1 MIYTVLLR
9 PYANS
14 RYQTEAMKLAASEL
28 TLLLEKGGVQ
38 ADVHA
43 ETAAGADFL
52 TFEAPPLQEMQVS
65 LIGRMAHLYV
75 LFSRAENGALMPI
88 CGHSTAYLGDDLPAV
103 LKYKGKTNETFT
115 DYLINLA
122 LCASDF
128 AHDDIL
134 TLADPMCG
142 RATTLFTAINRGYH
156 AVGADYDASAID
168 EAVKYFKRYL
178 EYHKIK
184 HTASEKSL
192 TQKGKQAARL
202 NVLEFADT
210 ITHFKSGDKR
220 TMSIA
225 ALDSTKLN
233 VMCKKESVHLI
244 VSDLPYGVQHAPG
257 GKKGTSLEDM
267 LYDVLPVWTRTLKR
281 GGAMALSFNVNT
293 LAPNMVR
300 GMMAEC
306 GLDVM
311 DAASYC
317 GLEHWVEQAIT
328 RDAAVAVKRYSDD

>member
-1 MIYTVLLR
+1 MIYTALLR
-9 PYANS
+9 PHANS
-14 RYQTEAMKLAASEL
+14 RYQAEAPKLAASEL

-38 ADVHA
+38 ADVRL
-43 ETAAGADFL
+43 ETAAGADWL
-52 TFEAPPLQEMQVS
+52 TFEGPRLDEKQAAL
-65 LIGRMAHLYV
+65 LGRAAHLYV
-75 LFSRAENGALMPI
+75 LFERASDGALTPLQ
-88 CGHSTAYLGDDLPAV
+88 GRAAAYLGEDLPAV
-103 LKYKGKTNETFT
+103 LKYKGKTNEIFT

-128 AHDDIL
+128 APEDVL

-142 RATTLFTAINRGYH
+142 RGTTLFAAVNRGYH
-156 AVGADYDASAID
+156 AVGADRDTTAVD
-168 EAVKYFKRYL
+168 EAEKYFKRYL

-184 HTASEKSL
+184 HAASEKSL
-192 TQKGKQAARL
+192 TQNGKQAARL
-202 NVLEFADT
+202 HVFEFADMAE
-210 ITHFKSGDKR
+210 HFKAGDKR
-220 TMSIA
+220 TLSLSV
-225 ALDSTKLN
+225 LDGAKLN
-233 VMCKKESVHLI
+233 AARKKESVHLI

-257 GKKGTSLEDM
+257 GKKGVSLENM

-293 LAPNMVR
+293 LAPDMVR

-311 DAASYC
+311 DGAAYC

>member
-1 MIYTVLLR
+1 MIYSALLR

-14 RYQTEAMKLAASEL
+14 RYQAEALKLAASEL
-28 TLLLEKGGVQ
+28 ALLLEKGGIH
-38 ADVHA
+38 ADVRS
-43 ETAAGADFL
+43 ESVAGADWL
-52 TFEAPPLQEMQVS
+52 TFEASRLDEAQAALLS
-65 LIGRMAHLYV
+65 HMAHIYV
-75 LFSRAENGALMPI
+75 LFERTENGMLTPLE
-88 CGHSTAYLGDDLPAV
+88 GHADAYLGDDLPAV

-122 LCASDF
+122 VCASDF
-128 AHDDIL
+128 DADDVL

-142 RATTLFTAINRGYH
+142 RGTTLFAAINRGYH
-156 AVGADYDASAID
+156 AVGVDCDAAAVD
-168 EAVKYFKRYL
+168 EAEKYFKRYL
-178 EYHKIK
+178 EYHRFK

-192 TQKGKQAARL
+192 TQNGKQAARL
-202 NVLEFADT
+202 HVFDYADT
-210 ITHFKSGDKR
+210 AEHFKAGNKR
-220 TMSIA
+220 TLSLA
-225 ALDSTKLN
+225 SLDSTKLN
-233 VMCKKESVHLI
+233 VVCKKESAHLI

-293 LAPNMVR
+293 LAPDMVR
-300 GMMAEC
+300 GMMAEW

-311 DAASYC
+311 DGAAYC

-328 RDAAVAVKRYSDD
+328 RDVAVAVKRYSDD

>member
-1 MIYTVLLR
+1 MIYTALLK
-9 PYANS
+9 PHANS
-14 RYQTEAMKLAASEL
+14 RYQAEALKLAASEM
-28 TLLLEKGGVQ
+28 TLLLEKGGVY
-38 ADVHA
+38 ADA
-43 ETAAGADFL
+43 RPERAAGADWL
-52 TFEAPPLQEMQVS
+52 TFESTRLDEVQTAL
-65 LIGRMAHLYV
+65 LGRAAHIYV
-75 LFSRAENGALMPI
+75 LFERAESGALTPL
-88 CGHSTAYLGDDLPAV
+88 CGHADAYLGDDLPAV

-128 AHDDIL
+128 MPGEPL

-142 RATTLFTAINRGYH
+142 RGTTLFAAVNRGWH
-156 AVGADYDASAID
+156 AVGADRDAAAVD
-168 EAVKYFKRYL
+168 EAEKYFKRYL

-192 TQKGKQAARL
+192 TQNGKEAARL
-202 NVLEFADT
+202 HVFEFANT
-210 ITHFKSGDKR
+210 PAHFKAGERR
-220 TMSIA
+220 TLTLT
-225 ALDSTKLN
+225 ALDGAKLN
-233 VMCKKESVHLI
+233 AARKKESVHLI
-244 VSDLPYGVQHAPG
+244 AADLPYGVQHAPG
-257 GKKGTSLEDM
+257 GKKGVSLEDM

-293 LAPNMVR
+293 LAPDMVR

-311 DAASYC
+311 DAPAYC